1 MGASMVATWLLA
13 ALGSGVACGLLGV
26 YLVGLELSFLGIA
39 MAHAALA
46 GAVVAH
52 FLHLPVELTA
62 GAASWAV
69 GLALARLA
77 YSSARSSLGAL
88 SSIFLS
94 LSMGIAFL
102 GIGMAQGE
110 ATMLQGL
117 LWGNI
122 LFVRPWQAGAL
133 LLIALAVAVFIALSG
148 RLLDALIFARRNEAQ
163 PFDPRYVMVAF
174 MTLASLT
181 ITLNINFVGGLLI
194 YALLTN
200 PAAAAYEF
208 AENMTALRLWS
219 MLLGVLATCGGLAIS
234 WWFDLP
240 TGACVVILSAL
251 IYSLA
256 LLPRLRSQRC
266 PVRSASQS

>member
-1 MGASMVATWLLA
+1 MGAPMVGIWVLA
-13 ALGSGVACGLLGV
+13 ACSSGASCGLLGV

-52 FLHLPVELTA
+52 LLNLPVGLTA
-62 GAASWAV
+62 AGASWAV

-94 LSMGIAFL
+94 LTMGVAFL
-102 GIGMAQGE
+102 GLGMAKGE
-110 ATMLQGL
+110 ATTLLGL

-122 LFVRPWQAGAL
+122 LFVRPWEALAL
-133 LLIALAVAVFIALSG
+133 LLIAVAVAVFVGVSG
-148 RLLDALIFARRNEAQ
+148 RLLDALVFSRRNEAQ
-163 PFDPRYVMVAF
+163 PFDPRYVLFAF

-181 ITLNINFVGGLLI
+181 ITLNMNFVGGLLI

-200 PAAAAYEF
+200 PAAAAYEVSD
-208 AENMTALRLWS
+208 NMSSVRFWS
-219 MLLGVLATCGGLAIS
+219 VLFGLLSTCGGLAVS
-234 WWFDLP
+234 WWLDLP

-251 IYSLA
+251 IYSFAFLSRFVVQRFPA
-256 LLPRLRSQRC
+256 RSTGR
-266 PVRSASQS
+266 